1 MKLKIGVLAQNTFDK
16 HRVLLE
22 ALDCE
27 IIKVEKVED
36 IAEIQGLIIS
46 GPNSLVIN
54 NLVQLELEDRIKEF
68 AAKDFPIFGICG
80 GMILLSKNLVDHG
93 QSKLGLMDIDIA
105 EEPITSHD
113 INLATNLLI
122 PALGSTPF
130 PAIFLNAPYIKR
142 IKPNVGILA
151 EYNGKIVFVRQ
162 GNMLASSFHPELAS
176 DNRVHQYF
184 INMVKEHII

>member
-1 MKLKIGVLAQNTFDK
+1 MKLRIGVLAENTYDE
-16 HRVLLE
+16 HCVLLE

-27 IIKVEKVED
+27 IRKVEKVED
-36 IAEIQGLIIS
+36 IAEIQGLILS
-46 GPNSLVIN
+46 AYNSSAIN
-54 NLVQLELEDRIKEF
+54 NLIQLELGNRIKEF

-80 GMILLSKNLVDHG
+80 GMILLSKNPDGNG
-93 QSKLGLMDIDIA
+93 QLELMDIDIA
-105 EEPITSHD
+105 EESITSHD
-113 INLATNLLI
+113 FNPVANLLI

-130 PAIFLNAPYIKR
+130 PAFFRNSPYIKR

-176 DNRVHQYF
+176 DYRVHQYF